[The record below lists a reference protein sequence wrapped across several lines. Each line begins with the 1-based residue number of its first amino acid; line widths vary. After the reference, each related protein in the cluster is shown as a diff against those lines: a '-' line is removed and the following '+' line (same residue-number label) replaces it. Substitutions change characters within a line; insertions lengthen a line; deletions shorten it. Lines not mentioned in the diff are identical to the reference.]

1 MSSLQISCINFDLQ
15 RVHNRIILDVINVI
29 NRAVTECKVDANKQ
43 LMSASVMRK
52 NREFHRGSCRKICL
66 SFMWIYLFFYPNPP
80 DSSRSFYLL
89 CNEIVKLKIFVS
101 FIRTI
106 IHHYVA
112 NGDLKN
118 RSFLRKNFINFHLLN
133 VFL

>member
-15 RVHNRIILDVINVI
+15 RVRNWIAPDVISVI
-29 NRAVTECKVDANKQ
+29 NRAATKCKVDANKTINER
-43 LMSASVMRK
+43 LSLRK

-66 SFMWIYLFFYPNPP
+66 SFMWIYLFFYPNLP
-80 DSSRSFYLL
+80 DSSQSFYLL

-101 FIRTI
+101 FVRTI

-118 RSFLRKNFINFHLLN
+118 TGAFYVKIS
-133 VFL
+133 